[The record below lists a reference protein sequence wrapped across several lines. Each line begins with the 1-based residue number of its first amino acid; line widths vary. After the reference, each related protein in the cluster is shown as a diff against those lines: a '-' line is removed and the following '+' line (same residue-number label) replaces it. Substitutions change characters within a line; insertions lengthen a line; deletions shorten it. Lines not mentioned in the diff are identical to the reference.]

1 MSTSGLTNGI
11 AGSHIFFVVVLKP
24 IQLLFYIIEFRQFC
38 LTAVRT
44 GEGSLQNAEGILEF
58 CCE

>member
-1 MSTSGLTNGI
+1 MCEYLWPDQWYSWI
-11 AGSHIFFVVVLKP
+11 AHFFFLKP

-38 LTAVRT
+38 LTEVRT
-44 GEGSLQNAEGILEF
+44 GEGSRQNAEGILEF